1 MRTRK
6 QKHQGPGTCGIWF
19 TFTRIG
25 TKWNMQLTLHQQ
37 FAPGAS
43 ASSREMVDQPSVSFV
58 PSGSSRSATMT
69 VAASAGRFLGQHH
82 ISTHYRYHP
91 RWHIDQPPWASNQPW
106 LWTTLRL
113 VFLVGVSVVRKPVQ
127 ELFLHPVSLLLVFHH
142 SEHSSGS
149 WLRSAATLWPLR
161 SKSSFG
167 ARELPSNPVRN
178 LRSKPGLLVFQ

>member
-1 MRTRK
+1 
-6 QKHQGPGTCGIWF
+6 
-19 TFTRIG
+19 
-25 TKWNMQLTLHQQ
+25 MQLTLHQQ
-37 FAPGAS
+37 FVPGAS

-69 VAASAGRFLGQHH
+69 VAASAERFLGQGH

-91 RWHIDQPPWASNQPW
+91 RWHIDQPPRASNQPW

-149 WLRSAATLWPLR
+149 WLRTAATL
-161 SKSSFG
+161 
-167 ARELPSNPVRN
+167 
-178 LRSKPGLLVFQ
+178 